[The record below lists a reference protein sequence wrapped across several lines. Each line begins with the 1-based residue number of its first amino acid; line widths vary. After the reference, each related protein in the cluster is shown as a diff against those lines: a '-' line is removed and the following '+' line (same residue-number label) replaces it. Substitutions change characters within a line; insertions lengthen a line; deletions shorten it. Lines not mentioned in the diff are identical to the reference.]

1 MKTFRSLTA
10 TVTCA
15 SIALG
20 LPLAASATPDPNAPP
35 ELISTFAGDGTSA
48 LVNGPHS
55 VVEAPGGGFLI
66 VDTLNNRI
74 RKVDAGG
81 AMTTVVGTG
90 VGAFNS
96 DGLPATQTKLF
107 EPRGIAVT
115 GDGGLLIA
123 DTENQRVRKVAPGF
137 GAVTTVAGTG
147 TEGGLLGSLL
157 NGLLGTATELD
168 HPSAVAAMADGGFL
182 IADTENNV
190 IRKVDALGTMT
201 TVAGDGS
208 GGYSGDGGAAAAAQ
222 LCNPEDVEL
231 TDDGGFLIADTGNNV
246 IRKVSAAGTITTVA
260 GNGTAGYS
268 GDYADPTLAQLNAP
282 AGVEAKSNG
291 AFLIADTANNV
302 VRKVKY
308 GEIKTEAG
316 DGSDGFQGDGGDPE
330 SASLSGPKDVLESG
344 DAELIADT
352 GNNRIR
358 LVGSLTAPDNQG
370 GVLEQAV
377 PGDSSGP
384 GPALP
389 AVEPPKV
396 GQHMQVEHI
405 GGTVTV
411 KLPNTGQYIA
421 LEHGA
426 SIPMGSVVDA
436 TRGSVTITSAKDARG
451 ATQSATFHDGAF
463 KVQQKRAAKPV
474 TDLIMRGGDFRP
486 CWRAR
491 SGASNAGRALIS
503 RSRRVRRLWG
513 SGHGRFRTKGRH
525 GAATVRGTI
534 WLTEDSCAGT
544 RVTVRRGL
552 VAVRDFNRKRTVMV
566 PKGHSYLSRSHPP
579 RKRAR

>member
-1 MKTFRSLTA
+1 
-10 TVTCA
+10 
-15 SIALG
+15 
-20 LPLAASATPDPNAPP
+20 
-35 ELISTFAGDGTSA
+35 
-48 LVNGPHS
+48 
-55 VVEAPGGGFLI
+55 
-66 VDTLNNRI
+66 
-74 RKVDAGG
+74 
-81 AMTTVVGTG
+81 
-90 VGAFNS
+90 
-96 DGLPATQTKLF
+96 
-107 EPRGIAVT
+107 
-115 GDGGLLIA
+115 
-123 DTENQRVRKVAPGF
+123 
-137 GAVTTVAGTG
+137 
-147 TEGGLLGSLL
+147 
-157 NGLLGTATELD
+157 
-168 HPSAVAAMADGGFL
+168 
-182 IADTENNV
+182 
-190 IRKVDALGTMT
+190 
-201 TVAGDGS
+201 
-208 GGYSGDGGAAAAAQ
+208 
-222 LCNPEDVEL
+222 
-231 TDDGGFLIADTGNNV
+231 
-246 IRKVSAAGTITTVA
+246 
-260 GNGTAGYS
+260 
-268 GDYADPTLAQLNAP
+268 
-282 AGVEAKSNG
+282 
-291 AFLIADTANNV
+291 
-302 VRKVKY
+302 
-308 GEIKTEAG
+308 
-316 DGSDGFQGDGGDPE
+316 
-330 SASLSGPKDVLESG
+330 
-344 DAELIADT
+344 
-352 GNNRIR
+352 
-358 LVGSLTAPDNQG
+358 
-370 GVLEQAV
+370 VLEQAV

>member
-147 TEGGLLGSLL
+147 TEGGLIGSLL

-316 DGSDGFQGDGGDPE
+316 DGSDAFQGDGGDPE